1 MEARTKAEGEARGL
15 ILHMLAT
22 TATQEEVSCG
32 LTLNK
37 SQYAVKAHHAGLCI
51 GIECVQC
58 RRRCPERA
66 SPLKVRQDA
75 AGAPHDAAGRAGSV
89 RRRCGDPARH

>member
-37 SQYAVKAHHAGLCI
+37 SQYAVKAHQRHAGLCI
-51 GIECVQC
+51 RVECVRC
-58 RRRCPERA
+58 RRRCPKRA
-66 SPLKVRQDA
+66 SPPKVRQDA
-75 AGAPHDAAGRAGSV
+75 ASSFATRVALRLAAFV
-89 RRRCGDPARH
+89 ARMIS